1 MKTLSERDQAVIWH
15 PFTQHK
21 TSPTSIAIQRAEGVY
36 LYDENGKKYIDAI
49 SSWWVNIHGH
59 SHPYIAQRIYEQFLK
74 LEQVIFAG
82 FTHEPAIELAE
93 RLLKCLPN
101 NQKKVF
107 FSDNGST
114 AVEVALKM
122 AIQFFYNTGKCKKK
136 KLIAF
141 ENAYHGDTF
150 GTMSVGAKSI
160 FNAPFDDFLFEVL
173 YLQVPT
179 KGNEA
184 ACLAQMEN
192 FIRNADQIAGFIFET
207 LVQGAGG
214 MVMYEAKILDQLIGI
229 AQQNN
234 IICIADEIMT
244 GFFRTGK
251 MFASDYLIQNKPD
264 IFCISKGLTGGVMA
278 MGITTCSD
286 IIYDAFLS
294 DDKAKTLFHSHS
306 FTANPLACVA
316 SLASLDLLFSDNT
329 QQNIGRIIAK
339 HRLFAEKFKLQM
351 SPFLK
356 EIRQQGT
363 ILAFEINTGETTSY
377 FHSIRD
383 IAYDYFI
390 DKGIL
395 LRPLGN
401 IIYILAPYCISD
413 TELELVYST
422 IEDFFEYLKN
432 EVKVKK

>member
-1 MKTLSERDQAVIWH
+1 MKTLSERDQSVVWH

-21 TSPTSIAIQRAEGVY
+21 TSPISIAIKRAEGVY
-36 LYDENGKKYIDAI
+36 LYDENDKQYIDAI

-59 SHPYIAQRIYEQFLK
+59 AHPYIAQKVYEQFLK

-93 RLLKCLPN
+93 KILTHLPD
-101 NQKKVF
+101 NQSKIF
-107 FSDNGST
+107 YSDNGST

-122 AIQFFYNTGKCKKK
+122 AIQYFYNQGNTQKKK
-136 KLIAF
+136 IIAL

-150 GTMSVGAKSI
+150 GTMSVGAKSS
-160 FNAPFDDFLFEVL
+160 FNAPFDEFLFDVI
-173 YLQVPT
+173 YLKLPPVGSE
-179 KGNEA
+179 KD
-184 ACLAQMEN
+184 C
-192 FIRNADQIAGFIFET
+192 IADMKTIMTYADEIAGFVFEP

-214 MVMYEAKILDQLIGI
+214 MIMYSPELLDELIGI
-229 AQQNN
+229 AQKNN

-251 MFASDYLIQNKPD
+251 MFATDFLANNKPD
-264 IFCISKGLTGGVMA
+264 VFCLSKGLTGGAMA
-278 MGITTCSD
+278 MGITSCTQA
-286 IIYDAFLS
+286 IFQAFLS
-294 DDKAKTLFHSHS
+294 DQKAKTLFHSHS

-316 SLASLDLLFSDNT
+316 GLASLELLFTAET
-329 QQNIGRIIAK
+329 QENIARITRR
-339 HRLFAEKFKLQM
+339 HQHFMMYFLEKKM
-351 SPFLK
+351 PFLR

-363 ILAFEINTGETTSY
+363 ILALEIETGESTSY

-383 IAYDYFI
+383 IAYNYFI
-390 DKGIL
+390 EKGIL

-413 TELELVYST
+413 DDLDKVYTT
-422 IEDFFEYLKN
+422 IESFFDFLN
-432 EVKVKK
+432 EN